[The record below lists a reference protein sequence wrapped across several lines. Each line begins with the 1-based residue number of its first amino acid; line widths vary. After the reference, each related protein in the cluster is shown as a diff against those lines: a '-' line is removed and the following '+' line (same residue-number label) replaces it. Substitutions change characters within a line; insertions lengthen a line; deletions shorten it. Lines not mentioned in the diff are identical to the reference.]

1 MIYALVIVTAM
12 STQPIGSFDSLSS
25 CREAQQEAV
34 KQNIKA
40 LCVQQ
45 ESPTQVLMKMQL
57 LLKSMQEEMSK

>member
-1 MIYALVIVTAM
+1 MIYTLVIVTAM
-12 STQPIGSFDSLSS
+12 ATQPIGSFDTLSA
-25 CREAQQEAV
+25 CKEAQQEAV

-57 LLKSMQEEMSK
+57 LMKSFQEEMSK